1 MGKKNLGKT
10 VIIIATIAM
19 ATEVVALVVT
29 EAVETGEI
37 AKGAIAKV
45 VTEVVVVVS
54 VVVSMTETILVILF
68 QLEIIFHPEIASS
81 CPRNNPIPTII
92 LQKKPKKER
101 PGTRETRETRARS
114 PKPTT
119 RALVM
124 SLFPEQNDPP
134 HNSKKIPFSDYI
146 SIIDFYV
153 STVRIRLPDRKV
165 LFDSFVKRKLRL
177 PMSRGHVLFLEF
189 FRIYSIKKCVMFTK

>member
-1 MGKKNLGKT
+1 MNT
-10 VIIIATIAM
+10 VLIFTYFLIS
-19 ATEVVALVVT
+19 
-29 EAVETGEI
+29 
-37 AKGAIAKV
+37 GAIAKV

-92 LQKKPKKER
+92 LQKKPKKKR

-124 SLFPEQNDPP
+124 SSFPEQNDP
-134 HNSKKIPFSDYI
+134 HNNSKKIPLICSKFRFSDYI

-177 PMSRGHVLFLEF
+177 PMSKGHVLFLEF
-189 FRIYSIKKCVMFTK
+189 FRIYSIKKCVMFTKKN

>member
-1 MGKKNLGKT
+1 M
-10 VIIIATIAM
+10 
-19 ATEVVALVVT
+19 
-29 EAVETGEI
+29 
-37 AKGAIAKV
+37 
-45 VTEVVVVVS
+45 VVS

-92 LQKKPKKER
+92 LQKKPKKKR
-101 PGTRETRETRARS
+101 PGTRETRARS

-124 SLFPEQNDPP
+124 SSFPEQNDPP
-134 HNSKKIPFSDYI
+134 HNSKKIPLICSKFRFSDYI

-189 FRIYSIKKCVMFTK
+189 FRIYSIKKCVMFTKKLTSLIYR

>member
-1 MGKKNLGKT
+1 M
-10 VIIIATIAM
+10 
-19 ATEVVALVVT
+19 
-29 EAVETGEI
+29 
-37 AKGAIAKV
+37 IAKV
-45 VTEVVVVVS
+45 VTEVVVAVS

-81 CPRNNPIPTII
+81 CPRKHPQFQPLFFRRSLT
-92 LQKKPKKER
+92 KKDQALVHSWNE
-101 PGTRETRETRARS
+101 S

-124 SLFPEQNDPP
+124 SSFPEQNDP
-134 HNSKKIPFSDYI
+134 HYSKKIPLICSKFRFSDYI
-146 SIIDFYV
+146 SIVLTGCPPLGLFKPRGGHPSKIHV

-189 FRIYSIKKCVMFTK
+189 FRIYSIKNVLCSQKNWLL